1 MILQTFY
8 KTFARKYIIICFTHL
23 LQNLQTVQTL
33 RALQNIQTFS
43 LQTFYKQCTNF
54 LLKGIESFVLQ
65 TFQPLQILTNLLQ
78 TFCSKL

>member
-23 LQNLQTVQTL
+23 LQTLQTVQIL
-33 RALQNIQTFS
+33 RALQNI
-43 LQTFYKQCTNF
+43 QTFYKQCTNF